1 MKMVN
6 VLLVLIGVILII
18 LGIINALVPGPLFG
32 ITNSVVKYFSIATSF
47 FVLAIACKLICTK
60 E

>member
-1 MKMVN
+1 MKMIN
-6 VLLVLIGVILII
+6 KLLVLIGVILMI

-32 ITNSVVKYFSIATSF
+32 LTNSVIKYFNIAICF
-47 FVLAIACKLICTK
+47 FVLAISCKLICTK